1 MMSLGITVEP
11 LRQSD
16 AKAAVELAARAF
28 HDDPLFVHL
37 HPDPSTRQREFAT
50 EHAAYLKRIY
60 LPVGLAE
67 GAYVDREL
75 VGMALWLPPNAQSG
89 LWWREWLCLPT
100 LLRTVGLKR
109 TRFMMREYGAFDHAW
124 PSDKRFHYLGLIAV
138 APDAQ
143 GMGVG
148 SALLQAGMERAEQD
162 GVGVYLET
170 GTEANLAFYRKHGF
184 DILQEIHLPTAP
196 MHWAMWRPP
205 TQSSDAPSS

>member
-1 MMSLGITVEP
+1 MTQPEVTIQP
-11 LRQSD
+11 LRQHD
-16 AKAAVELAARAF
+16 AQAAVELAARAF

-37 HPDPSTRQREFAT
+37 HPNPDTRQRDFAR

-67 GAYVDREL
+67 GAFVDRQL
-75 VGMALWLPPNAQSG
+75 VGMALWLPPDAQSG
-89 LWWREWLCLPT
+89 LTWREWLCIPT

-109 TRFMMREYGAFDHAW
+109 TRFMAREYGAFDQAW
-124 PSDKRFHYLGLIAV
+124 PADKRFHYLGLIAV
-138 APDAQ
+138 DSSAQ
-143 GMGVG
+143 GRGVG
-148 SALLQAGMERAEQD
+148 SALLRAGVERADRE

-184 DILQEIHLPTAP
+184 EILQEIHLPTGP

-205 TQSSDAPSS
+205 AR